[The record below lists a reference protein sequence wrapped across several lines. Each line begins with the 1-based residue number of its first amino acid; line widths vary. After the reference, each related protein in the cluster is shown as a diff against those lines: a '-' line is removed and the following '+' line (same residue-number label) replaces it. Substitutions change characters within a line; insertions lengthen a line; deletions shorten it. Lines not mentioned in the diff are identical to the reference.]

1 MSSLSLSSVLTG
13 ANLAMYQTSIPD
25 VLPQQSS
32 IENLQ
37 IGNPSCS
44 TSVSGKICG
53 GLYWIKIIYTY
64 TILLIYKTD
73 VPNW

>member
-32 IENLQ
+32 INNLQ
-37 IGNPSCS
+37 IGNPTCS
-44 TSVSGKICG
+44 SSVSGKICG
-53 GLYWIKIIYTY
+53 SLY
-64 TILLIYKTD
+64 
-73 VPNW
+73 